1 MATAAD
7 GITID
12 VVITEL
18 SRRDVPV
25 VRFNPADIGEELAV
39 SLVAASGTG
48 LGIPPPGPPEAGRSP
63 ESVLE
68 SVQNQASKWV
78 R

>member
-1 MATAAD
+1 METEAD
-7 GITID
+7 GITAD
-12 VVITEL
+12 MEITEL
-18 SRRDVPV
+18 NRRDVPV
-25 VRFNPADIGEELAV
+25 VRFNPADIGEDVAV

-48 LGIPPPGPPEAGRSP
+48 LGIPPRPPEAGHSP

-68 SVQNQASKWV
+68 SVQNQASIWV